1 MKVLVTGAAGFLAPH
16 VAKHLSSAGHEV
28 VLTDV
33 QNSDG
38 PDPIALADLTSL
50 EDMLRVTLGVDAICH
65 LGGVGDVYLA
75 AEQPYLAASANV
87 LGTATLLEACRINRL
102 RKVVYASTWEVY
114 GPPVCEPIDED
125 HPCNPD
131 HPYNITKLAGE
142 RLTIAYDNLKDLPG
156 LALRLGT
163 AYGPGMRPNSVFSRF
178 IQKALDG
185 EPIVIAGTGEQ
196 TRQFTHVQD
205 IADAFLRGLE
215 SPVRNQVF
223 NIVSEE
229 TTSIRAVAEFITG
242 RLPNEIQFGPE
253 RPGDVVPARISADR
267 AHSVLGWTADTDFQ
281 AGLSDLIDS
290 YLGQPTEVEARQAD
304 EISRS
309 H

>member
-28 VLTDV
+28 VLSDV
-33 QNSDG
+33 QNSGG
-38 PDPIALADLTSL
+38 PEPIVTADLTSL
-50 EDMLRVTLGVDAICH
+50 EDMLRVTLGVDAVCH

-87 LGTATLLEACRINRL
+87 VGTATLLEACRINRL

-114 GPPVCEPIDED
+114 GSPKYEPIDEE

-205 IADAFLRGLE
+205 IADAFLRALE
-215 SPVRNQVF
+215 SPVRNKVF

-229 TTSIRAVAEFITG
+229 ATSIRAVAEFIAG
-242 RLPNEIQFGPE
+242 RLPSEIQFGPE
-253 RPGDVVPARISADR
+253 RPGDVAPARISAAR
-267 AHSVLGWTADTDFQ
+267 AQSVLGWSADTDFQ
-281 AGLSDLIDS
+281 AGLSGLIDS
-290 YLGQPTEVEARQAD
+290 YLGQATEIEARQAD
-304 EISRS
+304 EVYRS